1 MGESV
6 CFPARFLIHPNYT
19 NEFEIA
25 YKEGSLIAKISS
37 KIKMPPFKSFLLKKG
52 VSKLQ
57 RKRMLT
63 NT

>member
-1 MGESV
+1 MGEIV
-6 CFPARFLIHPNYT
+6 CFPARFFIHPNDT
-19 NEFEIA
+19 KESENA
-25 YKEGSLIAKISS
+25 CKEGCLIAKISS
-37 KIKMPPFKSFLLKKG
+37 KIKMPPFRNFLLKKG

>member
-1 MGESV
+1 MREIV
-6 CFPARFLIHPNYT
+6 CFPARFFIHPNYR
-19 NEFEIA
+19 NEFENA
-25 YKEGSLIAKISS
+25 DKEGCFIAKISS
-37 KIKMPPFKSFLLKKG
+37 KIKMPPFRSFLLKKV